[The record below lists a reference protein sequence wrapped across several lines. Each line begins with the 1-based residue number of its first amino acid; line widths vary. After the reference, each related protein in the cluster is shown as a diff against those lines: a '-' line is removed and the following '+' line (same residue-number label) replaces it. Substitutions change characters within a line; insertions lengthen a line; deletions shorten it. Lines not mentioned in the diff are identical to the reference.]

1 MSCMGDLLD
10 SIETK
15 FLTGEEEFAAKAGY
29 AERNSVGRTSLN
41 GIDALRKL
49 FGWQRTPRCVRLKA
63 CGARGCEERL
73 LVGVVGGFT
82 AFCGDDGRSKNHAD
96 EGQSD
101 DDVVHGKVPQ
111 AASENRP
118 QVNHRRPVRK
128 NQYN

>member
-1 MSCMGDLLD
+1 MTVSKPNSSQVRRNLRPRQAMQKGTVL
-10 SIETK
+10 
-15 FLTGEEEFAAKAGY
+15 GEGV
-29 AERNSVGRTSLN
+29 S
-41 GIDALRKL
+41 
-49 FGWQRTPRCVRLKA
+49 QQHRCVEEAFWLATHSSMCAARGVRLEA